1 MQLRDGSISRKGRS
15 EEQQKTVFFSSSTF
29 SFPESETI

>member
-15 EEQQKTVFFSSSTF
+15 EEQQKTFSFHLQLF